1 MMKPEVVWSVGN
13 HTIIMIK
20 NSQENCYTINNKKK
34 YLSPYQL
41 WDCSLQK
48 NLESISIEH
57 DEIIETEEGL
67 IKWLELLHH
76 KGIAIVKN
84 S

>member
-1 MMKPEVVWSVGN
+1 M
-13 HTIIMIK
+13 
-20 NSQENCYTINNKKK
+20 
-34 YLSPYQL
+34 SPYQL

-84 S
+84 SPTEDRSAFKVLNRISHIRETF